1 MLPRNSLVNRSLVVL
16 ALAAIPLKA
25 DEPPRPLLQ
34 AEAVWV
40 MRYDAKL
47 DGQVTG
53 KAEDGVRWALAVR
66 NDRISGSLA
75 DHKPGD
81 STDYRIAG
89 EVVSGKPPIVM
100 LRQDGPKG
108 LVCYYTGQRVEEGR
122 VVGTWF
128 DNRGKAGDFEMVIE
142 KK

>member
-1 MLPRNSLVNRSLVVL
+1 MRRALL
-16 ALAAIPLKA
+16 ALAVAGIPLRA
-25 DEPPRPLLQ
+25 EEPPRPLLP

-53 KAEDGVRWALAVR
+53 KPEDSVRWAFTVR
-66 NDRISGSLA
+66 NDRVSGSLA
-75 DHKPGD
+75 GLKAGDPTDH
-81 STDYRIAG
+81 RIAG
-89 EVVSGKPPIVM
+89 EVVPGKPPIVM

-128 DNRGKAGDFEMVIE
+128 DNRGKAGDFEMVVE